1 VQALTFMLI
10 AGEPS
15 GDLLAAELVTA
26 LRAAPAIQSTEFA
39 PRFIGA
45 GGTRLAA
52 AGVSLELDLAAHAV
66 VGLTEVVTNLGKFRR
81 LMKRLVDLAFAR
93 RPDVIICVDFSGFN
107 RRLAHAV
114 RSRLRTERGAFHN
127 WSPKLVQFVSPQVW
141 ASRPRRADAMA
152 RDFDL
157 LLCLFP
163 FEKDWYAR
171 RRPDFRV
178 EFVGHPIVERSAPA
192 RSGVAGSPANAP
204 DQPPRVVL
212 LPGSR
217 VGELKRHVPVMLEAA
232 RRIAARQPTR
242 FVMVLPDDRLAAL
255 ARALGADDGRV
266 ELQVGGLTSA
276 LGEATVALACTG
288 TVTLECALARVPT
301 IAIYRTSW
309 LTYQIARRLV
319 TVKHL
324 AMPNLLAGEPVFPE
338 LIQGDATPRRLAD
351 AALVLLEQPECRRA
365 VQARLADVVAQLG
378 EPGAAARA
386 AAAIVALLNPAP
398 ANPPKATP

>member
-1 VQALTFMLI
+1 MLV

-26 LRAAPAIQSTEFA
+26 LRASPVIQRAEFA
-39 PRFIGA
+39 PRFCGA
-45 GGTRLAA
+45 GGPRMAA
-52 AGVSLELDLAAHAV
+52 AGVSLELDLTAHAV
-66 VGLTEVVTNLGKFRR
+66 VGLTDVFTHLGKFHR

-93 RPDVIICVDFSGFN
+93 RPDVIVCVDFPGFN
-107 RRLAHAV
+107 RRLARAV
-114 RSRLRTERGAFHN
+114 RHRLRTEQGAFHN

-141 ASRPRRADAMA
+141 ASRPRRADALA

-171 RRPDFRV
+171 RLPEFRV
-178 EFVGHPIVERSAPA
+178 EFVGHPIVERSAQA
-192 RSGVAGSPANAP
+192 RSDAAESLASSPER
-204 DQPPRVVL
+204 PPRVVL

-232 RRIAARQPTR
+232 RRIAARQPAR
-242 FVMVLPDDRLAAL
+242 FVMVLPDNRLVAL
-255 ARALGADDGRV
+255 ARALGVDDSGV
-266 ELQVGGLTSA
+266 ELQVGGLTTA
-276 LGEATVALACTG
+276 LADATLALACTG

-301 IAIYRTSW
+301 IAIYRTSG

-324 AMPNLLAGEPVFPE
+324 AMPNLLAGEPIFPE
-338 LIQGDATPRRLAD
+338 FIQDNATPQKMAD
-351 AALVLLEQPECRRA
+351 AALTLLEQPERRQA

-386 AAAIVALLNPAP
+386 AAAIVSLLKPAT
-398 ANPPKATP
+398 ANQPKATT

>member
-1 VQALTFMLI
+1 MQTPAFMLM

-15 GDLLAAELVTA
+15 GDLLAAELVAA
-26 LRAAPAIQSTEFA
+26 LRATPAIQTAEFA
-39 PRFIGA
+39 PQFFGA
-45 GGTRLAA
+45 GGPRMAA
-52 AGVSLELDLAAHAV
+52 AGVGMELDLTAHAV
-66 VGLTEVVTNLGKFRR
+66 VGFTDVLTNLVRFHR
-81 LMKRLVDLAFAR
+81 LMNRLVDLAFAR

-107 RRLAHAV
+107 RRFARAV
-114 RSRLRTERGAFHN
+114 RNRLRTEQGAFHN
-127 WSPKLVQFVSPQVW
+127 WNPKLAQFVSPQVW

-163 FEKDWYAR
+163 FEKSWYAR

-178 EFVGHPIVERSAPA
+178 EFVGHPIIERHAQAVSGSADPPA
-192 RSGVAGSPANAP
+192 SSPGKLAL
-204 DQPPRVVL
+204 VVL

-232 RRIAARQPTR
+232 RRIAARHPAR

-255 ARALGADDGRV
+255 ARGLGADGNRA
-266 ELQVGGLTSA
+266 ELQVGGLTTVLA
-276 LGEATVALACTG
+276 NATLALACTG

-301 IAIYRTSW
+301 IAIYRTSA

-319 TVKHL
+319 TVQYL
-324 AMPNLLAGEPVFPE
+324 AMPNLLASEPIFPE
-338 LIQGDATPRRLAD
+338 FIQGDATPQKLAA
-351 AALVLLEQPECRRA
+351 AALALLEQPERRRA
-365 VQARLADVVAQLG
+365 VRAKLAGVVAQLG

-386 AAAIVALLNPAP
+386 ASAIVSLLKPAT
-398 ANPPKATP
+398 ANQPKATT